1 MQRLSPLID
10 LIVILKGE
18 CGMKHNLLILG
29 AGVYGLV
36 AKEVA
41 ESMGCFEKIDFL
53 DDKATKTPNGLP
65 VLGLCKDFAS
75 YSNMYAAVAVA
86 IGNPGIRLSLLQR
99 IEEESLMQI
108 ATLVS
113 PFAYISPT
121 AQIGKGSIVEP
132 MAVIHTGSIVGKGCI
147 ISAGAVVN
155 HVSICGDGV
164 HVDCN
169 AVIAGNMF
177 VPPCTKVCSGS
188 VYQEA

>member
-1 MQRLSPLID
+1 
-10 LIVILKGE
+10 
-18 CGMKHNLLILG
+18 MKKKLLIIG

-36 AKEVA
+36 AKEIA

-53 DDKATKTPNGLP
+53 DDNAMETPNGIP
-65 VLGLCKDFAS
+65 VLGSCKDLAS
-75 YSNMYAAVAVA
+75 YSNMYSAAVVA
-86 IGNPGIRLSLLQR
+86 IGNPDVRLSLLQR

-113 PFAYISPT
+113 PLAYVSPT
-121 AQIGKGSIVEP
+121 AQISKGSIVEP
-132 MAVIHTGSIVGKGCI
+132 MAVIHTGCIIGKGCI

-169 AVIAGNMF
+169 AVVSGNTF
-177 VPPCTKVCSGS
+177 VPPCKKIQSCT
-188 VYQEA
+188 VYQQV